1 MELPLG
7 SERGDC
13 SFEALKGASSGPLAQ
28 PPYPLLKAA
37 WVLFTQDQ
45 SGSDRWQILVA
56 GTCSMHVCVMDHGR
70 LSRLPGG
77 SPCTGLGDR
86 RPGVTRGPPNVLWV
100 QICETAAGA
109 RVGVQGAPIKS
120 TPCDSHN
127 L

>member
-7 SERGDC
+7 SGRGDC

-56 GTCSMHVCVMDHGR
+56 GTCSMHVCVSWTMA
-70 LSRLPGG
+70 G
-77 SPCTGLGDR
+77 SPDSQEARPAQAWVTGD
-86 RPGVTRGPPNVLWV
+86 PG
-100 QICETAAGA
+100 
-109 RVGVQGAPIKS
+109 
-120 TPCDSHN
+120 
-127 L
+127 